1 VRLGAVG
8 YLNARPLVYGL
19 ERSPRFDV
27 RYDIPSECAR
37 LLHAGAIDVGLIPSI
52 EYLRGGPY
60 RIVPDLAIA
69 SAGPVASVA
78 IFTRRP
84 IADVQSIAMD
94 TSSRTSVALTRVL
107 CARLFRIDPTVEMRG
122 PDLNDMLERSDA
134 ALIIGDNALLLDGRP
149 GIEKIDLGEAWT
161 DMTGLPF
168 VYAFWAGRPG
178 ALTGADVD
186 ALRAAVERAP
196 GAPDVLVNVA
206 GVFFE
211 HRITELSVEDWD
223 LTLDT
228 NLKGTFLTCKTFLPA
243 MIAAGSGTIVNIAST
258 AGIRGGHT
266 RAAYCAAK
274 AGVVNFTR
282 SLALDHGGDGVR
294 VCCVCPGLIDTP
306 MADWITS
313 RPDALAKFE
322 QSIPARRIGTVDDI
336 AGVVSFMASDAADYM
351 HGAVVVVDGGAS
363 A

>member
-1 VRLGAVG
+1 LTGGVALVTGA
-8 YLNARPLVYGL
+8 
-19 ERSPRFDV
+19 
-27 RYDIPSECAR
+27 
-37 LLHAGAIDVGLIPSI
+37 AGAIGGAIVRRLADDGLTVAGVDVAVGADYRCDVRS
-52 EYLRGGPY
+52 EEDVLR
-60 RIVPDLAIA
+60 L
-69 SAGPVASVA
+69 
-78 IFTRRP
+78 
-84 IADVQSIAMD
+84 
-94 TSSRTSVALTRVL
+94 
-107 CARLFRIDPTVEMRG
+107 
-122 PDLNDMLERSDA
+122 RS
-134 ALIIGDNALLLDGRP
+134 
-149 GIEKIDLGEAWT
+149 E
-161 DMTGLPF
+161 
-168 VYAFWAGRPG
+168 VAGRHGTPT
-178 ALTGADVD
+178 L
-186 ALRAAVERAP
+186 
-196 GAPDVLVNVA
+196 LVNVA

-294 VCCVCPGLIDTP
+294 ICCVCPGLIDTP

-313 RPDALAKFE
+313 RPDALAEFE
-322 QSIPARRIGTVDDI
+322 QSIPAQRIGTVDDI
-336 AGVVSFMASDAADYM
+336 AGAVSFLASDDAGYM